1 MEDTLQG
8 KTLDESADKLGISH
22 STAWSWRHKIME
34 KMKSFQEGTMFSDRS
49 ELDEKY
55 FHKSHKG
62 KKLPAVELKERGTP
76 AKKRGIS
83 NELVC
88 CLTGVSRNGSAFAE
102 IHNMGKP
109 SQETQ

>member
-34 KMKSFQEGTMFSDRS
+34 KMKSFQEGIMLSDRS

-55 FHKSHKG
+55 FHKSHKR
-62 KKLPAVELKERGTP
+62 KKLHAVELKERGTP